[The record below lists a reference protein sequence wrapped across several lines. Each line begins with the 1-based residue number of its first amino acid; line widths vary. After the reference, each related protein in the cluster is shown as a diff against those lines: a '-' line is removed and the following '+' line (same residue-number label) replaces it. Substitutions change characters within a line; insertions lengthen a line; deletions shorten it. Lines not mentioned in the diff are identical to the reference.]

1 MGLLNLYN
9 LISNLASHQLVSQ
22 NCRGQLFCYFWPDLS
37 HFKPDFDGIREKIG
51 RLNLYNIT
59 SNVASHLL
67 VSHDCS
73 GQLFCY
79 FWPYLTHFKS
89 DFDGIKEKI
98 RLLNQYNLQANPAQF
113 LCYLTQLVQ
122 SNQQSSQ
129 PPASLPELL
138 WLAILLL
145 WPYRS
150 HFKSDLME

>member
-1 MGLLNLYN
+1 MQLATCHLLLSKDCSGQFWQCLSHFKSYFDWIKEKIRLLNQYN
-9 LISNLASHQLVSQ
+9 LNSHLASHQLFSH
-22 NCRGQLFCYFWPDLS
+22 NC
-37 HFKPDFDGIREKIG
+37 H
-51 RLNLYNIT
+51 
-59 SNVASHLL
+59 
-67 VSHDCS
+67 

-145 WPYRS
+145 LAISQP
-150 HFKSDLME
+150 FQVGF